1 MKQMYPLSVSKIRL
15 VLIERSESEK
25 IFGNGKQIKL
35 IFNIQLV
42 WDHDINVELL
52 IHLIVILMN
61 L

>member
-1 MKQMYPLSVSKIRL
+1 MYPLSVSKIRL

-52 IHLIVILMN
+52 IHLIAILMN